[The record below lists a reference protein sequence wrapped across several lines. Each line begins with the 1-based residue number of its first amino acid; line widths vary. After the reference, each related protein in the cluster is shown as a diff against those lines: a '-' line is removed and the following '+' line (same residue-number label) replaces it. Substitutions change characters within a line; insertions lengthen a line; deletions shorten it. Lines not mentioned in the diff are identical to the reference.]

1 MQNKVCY
8 LCGGTDFIKRS
19 GSVRDNPS
27 LEILECKNCGL
38 VFLSS
43 FDHIKQGFYENSNMF
58 NWNKITI
65 EEYEKTCLKDD
76 ERRYN
81 QFKEAIN
88 GKSILDFGCGAA
100 GFLKRA
106 KTSTKLC
113 VGLEIDKRYND
124 YYKENNLT
132 VYDDLEQVEDKSID
146 NIFMFHVLEHLE
158 DPVATLQAL
167 KNKLSYKN
175 NGGG

>member
-1 MQNKVCY
+1 MQNKACY
-8 LCGGTDFIKRS
+8 LCGCTDFIKRS
-19 GSVRDNPS
+19 GSVRDNPA

-65 EEYEKTCLKDD
+65 EEYEKTCMKDD

-81 QFKEAIN
+81 QFKEAIT
-88 GKSILDFGCGAA
+88 GKAILDFGCGAA

-106 KTSTKLC
+106 KASAKSC
-113 VGLEIDKRYND
+113 AGLEIDRRYKSYYEEND
-124 YYKENNLT
+124 LT
-132 VYDDLEQVEDKSID
+132 VYDDLSCVEEKSLDYIS
-146 NIFMFHVLEHLE
+146 MFHVLEHLE
-158 DPVATLQAL
+158 NPVETLKSLSRKL
-167 KNKLSYKN
+167 KNT
-175 NGGG
+175 GGGNY